1 MDIPPPLMRSPSL
14 YGKGGIIGDN
24 YMMFKPDIKLH
35 GITNITVELL
45 HKYNI
50 NALLLD
56 VDNTM
61 STHHGT
67 VLTDGLLEW
76 IDLMQQNGIKL
87 MVLSNSK
94 KKRIAPFAARIGL
107 PFISLGCKPLPTGY
121 LRGVKA
127 LGEKRKNVA
136 IVGDQIFTD
145 TLGGNFVGVKT
156 ILLTPIKPED
166 GWSFK
171 VRRNLEKKLYKKYGF
186 EE

>member
-1 MDIPPPLMRSPSL
+1 MLL
-14 YGKGGIIGDN
+14 
-24 YMMFKPDIKLH
+24 KPDFKLR
-35 GITNITVELL
+35 GITDITVELL
-45 HKYNI
+45 NKHNI
-50 NALLLD
+50 KALLLD

-67 VLTDGLLEW
+67 VLTDGLMEW
-76 IDLMQQNGIKL
+76 IAAMQESGIKL

-94 KKRIAPFAARIGL
+94 RFRIEPFAARIGL

-121 LRGVKA
+121 LRGVRA

-145 TLGGNFVGVKT
+145 VLGGNAVGVKT
-156 ILLTPIKPED
+156 ILLTPIKVED

-171 VRRNLEKKLYKKYGF
+171 VRRKLEKKLYKKYNLTD
-186 EE
+186 EV

>member
-1 MDIPPPLMRSPSL
+1 MLL
-14 YGKGGIIGDN
+14 
-24 YMMFKPDIKLH
+24 KPDIKLKS
-35 GITNITVELL
+35 ITDITVELL
-45 HKYNI
+45 NKFDI
-50 NALLLD
+50 KALLLD

-67 VLTDGLLEW
+67 VLTEGLMEW
-76 IDLMQQNGIKL
+76 IAEMQDSGIKL

-94 KKRIAPFAARIGL
+94 KWRIEPFAKQIGL

-145 TLGGNFVGVKT
+145 VLGGSVVGVKK
-156 ILLTPIKPED
+156 ILLTPIKLED

-171 VRRNLEKKLYKKYGF
+171 VRRNLEKKIYKKYNIKDY
-186 EE
+186 EV

>member
-1 MDIPPPLMRSPSL
+1 MLL
-14 YGKGGIIGDN
+14 
-24 YMMFKPDIKLH
+24 KPDVKFH
-35 GITNITVELL
+35 GITDITVEALE
-45 HKYNI
+45 KFGI
-50 NALLLD
+50 KALLLD

-67 VLTDGLLEW
+67 VLTDGLCEW
-76 IDLMQQNGIKL
+76 IAAMQQSGIKL

-94 KKRIAPFAARIGL
+94 RRRIEPFANRIGL

-127 LGEKRKNVA
+127 LGEKRKNTA

-145 TLGGNFVGVKT
+145 VLGGNIVGVKT
-156 ILLTPIKPED
+156 VLLTPIKLED

-171 VRRNLEKKLYKKYGF
+171 LRRKLEKKVYKRYNIKEY
-186 EE
+186 EV

>member
-1 MDIPPPLMRSPSL
+1 MLL
-14 YGKGGIIGDN
+14 
-24 YMMFKPDIKLH
+24 KPDVKLH
-35 GITNITVELL
+35 GITDITVELL
-45 HKYNI
+45 KNHDIK
-50 NALLLD
+50 ALLLD

-67 VLTDGLLEW
+67 ILTEGLMER
-76 IDLMQQNGIKL
+76 IDKMQQSGIKL

-94 KKRIAPFAARIGL
+94 RFRIQPFAARIGL

-127 LGEKRKNVA
+127 VGEKRNNVA

-145 TLGGNFVGVKT
+145 ILGGNAVGVKT

-166 GWSFK
+166 GCSFK
-171 VRRNLEKKLYKKYGF
+171 IRRKLEKKLYKKYGF
-186 EE
+186 KD

>member
-1 MDIPPPLMRSPSL
+1 MLL
-14 YGKGGIIGDN
+14 
-24 YMMFKPDIKLH
+24 KPNIKLH
-35 GITNITVELL
+35 GITDITVELL
-45 HKYNI
+45 KQHDIK
-50 NALLLD
+50 ALLLD

-67 VLTDGLLEW
+67 VLTDGLMEW
-76 IDLMQQNGIKL
+76 IAKMSDSGIKL

-94 KKRIAPFAARIGL
+94 RFRIEPFAARIGL

-145 TLGGNFVGVKT
+145 ILGGNIVGVKS
-156 ILLTPIKPED
+156 ILLTPIKLED

-171 VRRNLEKKLYKKYGF
+171 IRRKLEKKLYKRYKF

>member
-1 MDIPPPLMRSPSL
+1 MLL
-14 YGKGGIIGDN
+14 
-24 YMMFKPDIKLH
+24 KPDIKLH
-35 GITNITVELL
+35 GITDITVELL
-45 HKYNI
+45 KNHDIK
-50 NALLLD
+50 ALLLD

-67 VLTDGLLEW
+67 ILTEGLMEW
-76 IDLMQQNGIKL
+76 IDKMQQSGIKL

-94 KKRIAPFAARIGL
+94 RFRIQPFAARIGL

-127 LGEKRKNVA
+127 LGEKRNNVA

-145 TLGGNFVGVKT
+145 ILGGNAVGVKT

-166 GWSFK
+166 GCSFK
-171 VRRNLEKKLYKKYGF
+171 IRRKLEKKLYKKYGF
-186 EE
+186 KD

>member
-1 MDIPPPLMRSPSL
+1 
-14 YGKGGIIGDN
+14 
-24 YMMFKPDIKLH
+24 MFLKPDIKLH
-35 GITNITVELL
+35 GITDITVEILN
-45 HKYNI
+45 KYDI
-50 NALLLD
+50 KALLLD

-67 VLTDGLLEW
+67 ILTDGLLEW
-76 IDLMQQNGIKL
+76 IAYMQQNGIKL
-87 MVLSNSK
+87 IVVSNSK
-94 KKRIAPFAARIGL
+94 RWRVEPFAGRIGL
-107 PFISLGCKPLPTGY
+107 PFVSLACKPLPNGY
-121 LRGVKA
+121 LRGAKA

-145 TLGGNFVGVKT
+145 ILGGKAVGVKT

-171 VRRNLEKKLYKKYGF
+171 LRRRIEKILYKKYGF

>member
-1 MDIPPPLMRSPSL
+1 MLL
-14 YGKGGIIGDN
+14 
-24 YMMFKPDIKLH
+24 KPDVKLH
-35 GITNITVELL
+35 GITDITVELL
-45 HKYNI
+45 NKHDIK
-50 NALLLD
+50 ALLLD

-67 VLTDGLLEW
+67 VLTDGLTEW
-76 IDLMQQNGIKL
+76 IAKMSDSGIKL

-94 KKRIAPFAARIGL
+94 RFRIEPFAARIGL

-145 TLGGNFVGVKT
+145 ILGGNIVGVKS
-156 ILLTPIKPED
+156 ILLTPIKLED

-171 VRRNLEKKLYKKYGF
+171 VRRKLEKKLYKRYKF

>member
-1 MDIPPPLMRSPSL
+1 MLL
-14 YGKGGIIGDN
+14 
-24 YMMFKPDIKLH
+24 KPDIKLH
-35 GITNITVELL
+35 GITDITVELL
-45 HKYNI
+45 KNHDIK
-50 NALLLD
+50 ALLLD

-67 VLTDGLLEW
+67 ILTEGLMEW
-76 IDLMQQNGIKL
+76 IDKMQQSGIKL

-94 KKRIAPFAARIGL
+94 RFRIQPFAARIGL

-127 LGEKRKNVA
+127 LGEKRNNVA

-145 TLGGNFVGVKT
+145 ILGGNAVGVKT

-171 VRRNLEKKLYKKYGF
+171 IRRKLEKKLYKKYGF
-186 EE
+186 KD

>member
-1 MDIPPPLMRSPSL
+1 MLL
-14 YGKGGIIGDN
+14 
-24 YMMFKPDIKLH
+24 KPNIKLH
-35 GITNITVELL
+35 GITDITVELL
-45 HKYNI
+45 EQHDIK
-50 NALLLD
+50 ALLLD

-67 VLTDGLLEW
+67 VLTDGLMEW
-76 IDLMQQNGIKL
+76 IAKMSDSGIKL

-94 KKRIAPFAARIGL
+94 RFRIEPFAARIGL

-145 TLGGNFVGVKT
+145 ILGGNIVGVKS
-156 ILLTPIKPED
+156 ILLTPIKLED

-171 VRRNLEKKLYKKYGF
+171 IRRKLEKKLYKKYKF

>member
-1 MDIPPPLMRSPSL
+1 MLL
-14 YGKGGIIGDN
+14 
-24 YMMFKPDIKLH
+24 KPDIKLH
-35 GITNITVELL
+35 GITDITVELL
-45 HKYNI
+45 NRYNI
-50 NALLLD
+50 KALLLD

-67 VLTDGLLEW
+67 VLTDGLVEW
-76 IDLMQQNGIKL
+76 IAQMQENGIKL

-94 KKRIAPFAARIGL
+94 RFRIEPFAARIGL
-107 PFISLGCKPLPTGY
+107 PFISLGCKPLPFGY

-145 TLGGNFVGVKT
+145 VLGGNVVGVKT
-156 ILLTPIKPED
+156 ILLTPIKLED

-171 VRRNLEKKLYKKYGF
+171 VRRKLEKKLYKKYGF
-186 EE
+186 DD